1 MAEMSNQNTVPVI
14 REIPLESILPNPDN
28 FYQLRDLD
36 ALADSIALS
45 GLQQPLVV
53 TPSPDKP
60 GKFMGAYL
68 EVKMGER
75 KACCNCAF
83 CGLAMDVAPCTE
95 CQGAETKY
103 SKWAKRHPILDGPAL
118 ERGPHDELL

>member
-1 MAEMSNQNTVPVI
+1 MAEASKQNTTPVI

-53 TPSPDKP
+53 TPAPTSPASLP
-60 GKFMGAYL
+60 
-68 EVKMGER
+68 
-75 KACCNCAF
+75 
-83 CGLAMDVAPCTE
+83 
-95 CQGAETKY
+95 
-103 SKWAKRHPILDGPAL
+103 
-118 ERGPHDELL
+118 